1 MKLKYFV
8 NYYTTSWNTL
18 SEEYESKHYEDII
31 TLSNVGS
38 VKDIYDAIK
47 AVRGVNVSGISF
59 MVVVP

>member
-8 NYYTTSWNTL
+8 NYYTTNWDSL

-31 TLSNVGS
+31 TLSNVES

-47 AVRGVNVSGISF
+47 AVRGVNVSGITF

>member
-8 NYYTTSWNTL
+8 NYYTSNWDSL
-18 SEEYESKHYEDII
+18 SGEYESKHYEDII

-38 VKDIYDAIK
+38 VKDIYDAIR
-47 AVRGVNVSGISF
+47 AVRGIRVSGISF